1 MAHSAKIR
9 WWDAGMALAL
19 LMLGILLCVFAL
31 GLLSQWQQSSARH
44 QGESVDILL
53 GGATAVAG
61 IALLLWW
68 AVSILSASA
77 SVLLE
82 RLGRRR
88 AAAAARSLS
97 PAFMQR
103 AVVAALSLHLVT
115 GVAANAGV
123 ISTPGPEW
131 TPTQA
136 QTASSAPSSTVA
148 RPNVPQPTARN
159 SPGGEQVQ
167 NQRLPHEVPP
177 AGSVGLSPGSEPGTP
192 PALTGPSPGWQPAP
206 PVVEPGLLAA
216 PDARTAANPRL
227 GRSDTAAIDR
237 GGQTIEVTVLAGDTL
252 WDIVGAHL
260 GPEASDVDVAL
271 EWPRWFAA
279 NRAVIGGSP
288 DVLLPGQILH
298 APAVP

>member
-1 MAHSAKIR
+1 MARSAKMR

-19 LMLGILLCVFAL
+19 LMLGVLLCVLAV
-31 GLLSQWQQSSARH
+31 GLLSQWQQSTARH

-68 AVSILSASA
+68 AVSLLSACA

-88 AAAAARSLS
+88 AAAAARKLS

-103 AVVAALSLHLVT
+103 AVVAALSLQLVT

-123 ISTPGPEW
+123 LSTAGPEW
-131 TPTQA
+131 TPTQEQA
-136 QTASSAPSSTVA
+136 VSSTASGAGP
-148 RPNVPQPTARN
+148 RQDVPQPAAAN
-159 SPGGEQVQ
+159 NPGGEQVQ
-167 NQRLPHEVPP
+167 NQPLPYEVPSAGRKGPSP
-177 AGSVGLSPGSEPGTP
+177 AWESSTP
-192 PALTGPSPGWQPAP
+192 PAVTRLNPGWQPAS

-216 PDARTAANPRL
+216 PEARTTAGPGL
-227 GRSDTAAIDR
+227 GRSDTAAIDT
-237 GGQTIEVTVLAGDTL
+237 GGQTMAVTVLAGDTL
-252 WDIVGAHL
+252 WDIVAAYL
-260 GPEASDVDVAL
+260 GPDASHVDVAL
-271 EWPRWFAA
+271 EWPRWYAA
-279 NRAVIGGSP
+279 NRALIGRSP

-298 APAVP
+298 APGLS

>member
-1 MAHSAKIR
+1 MARSGRISG
-9 WWDAGMALAL
+9 WDAGMALAL
-19 LMLGILLCVFAL
+19 LMLGILLCLLAV
-31 GLLSQWQQSSARH
+31 GLLSQWQQSAARH

-61 IALLLWW
+61 ISLLLWW
-68 AVSILSASA
+68 AVSLLSACA

-88 AAAAARSLS
+88 AAAAARRLS

-103 AVVAALSLHLVT
+103 AVVAALSLQLVT

-123 ISTPGPEW
+123 ISTAGPEW
-131 TPTQA
+131 APTQEQA
-136 QTASSAPSSTVA
+136 ASSAALSPVA
-148 RPNVPQPTARN
+148 RQDAPQPAATNNPR
-159 SPGGEQVQ
+159 GEQVQ
-167 NQRLPHEVPP
+167 NQPLPHEAPS
-177 AGSVGLSPGSEPGTP
+177 AGSEGPSPTWEPSTP
-192 PALTGPSPGWQPAP
+192 PAVTGPNPGWQPAP

-216 PDARTAANPRL
+216 PEARSTAGPGL

-237 GGQTIEVTVLAGDTL
+237 GGPTTAVTVLAGDTL
-252 WDIVGAHL
+252 WDIVAAYL

-271 EWPRWFAA
+271 EWPRWYAS
-279 NRAVIGGSP
+279 NRALIGGSP

-298 APAVP
+298 APAVS